1 MLAAPQEK
9 QKQKQKQ
16 RFHHNMG
23 NLIFSQHN
31 TDEHTR
37 RHGLCL
43 FLILRMKSLI
53 FNIAHVFASFE
64 TRIPKKKLKTQFAR
78 SSMFCLDANANA
90 SSSSE
95 LSLVFCFRS
104 ARAKHLRSFSLS
116 LSSSV
121 FLSLFPSVYN
131 KGNDPVNPSFS
142 TVSF

>member
-64 TRIPKKKLKTQFAR
+64 TRIPKQTKTQLFAHR
-78 SSMFCLDANANA
+78 CCLDANANA